1 MLGYVSAMLVTF
13 VLYLMCP
20 SVFYL
25 SIWFEIV
32 IYTVLLVIV
41 KLYHMQIDRYK
52 EYIYIYIYI
61 YIYFI

>member
-52 EYIYIYIYI
+52 EYIYILYNKEILH
-61 YIYFI
+61 

>member
-52 EYIYIYIYI
+52 EYIY
-61 YIYFI
+61 FI